1 MAINAYARAV
11 SDRVVNPIARFLVK
25 VGLTANGLTLAGL
38 VCTFAAIWVVLA
50 VDQRLGA
57 VLLGLAAV
65 TDAFD
70 GAVARTRGTS
80 SNLGAF
86 YDSVADRI
94 SDAALLGVAAWL
106 VRDDPVVFTV
116 ALVALAGAQ
125 LTSYVRAK
133 AEALGWS
140 ATVGVLERAERV
152 IIIILGFG
160 FDVVPLALWVLA
172 AGSLV
177 TIGQRWRVVARQA
190 RAGARTTD
198 RTA

>member
-11 SDRVVNPIARFLVK
+11 SDRVVNPIAKGLVRMG
-25 VGLTANGLTLAGL
+25 VTANGLTLAGL
-38 VCTFAAIWVVLA
+38 LCTFAAIWVVLA

-57 VLLGLAAV
+57 ALLAVAAA

-70 GAVARTRGTS
+70 GAVARLRGTS
-80 SNLGAF
+80 SSLGAF

-94 SDAALLGVAAWL
+94 SDAALLGAAAWL
-106 VRDDPVVFTV
+106 VRDEPLLFAV
-116 ALVALAGAQ
+116 AMVALAGAQ
-125 LTSYVRAK
+125 VTSYVRAK
-133 AEALGWS
+133 AEALGWT

-160 FDVVPLALWVLA
+160 LDLVPVALWMLA

-177 TIGQRWRVVARQA
+177 TIAQRWRVVTRQA
-190 RAGARTTD
+190 ARDQTTD
-198 RTA
+198 RSS